1 MGLNTRIRARDG
13 VEEFG
18 GYLAMPPSG
27 KGPGVVVI
35 QEIFGVNDIMRATAD
50 WLASEGFVA
59 LCPDLFWRI
68 EPGIELTDK
77 TEADWGRAFECFKA
91 FDVPKGME
99 DVQATIDALRKV
111 DGCTGKVGATGY
123 CLGGLLAYLTMTRT
137 DADAA
142 SGYYGV
148 GIADMLDEAQS
159 ITGPLI
165 LHVPTADGFVP
176 PEQQQAMHSALDGHD
191 HVTLYDYEGQD
202 HAFARQGGEHFD
214 QASADLANSRTLEL
228 FRKALG

>member
-1 MGLNTRIRARDG
+1 MGLNTVITTKDG
-13 VEEFG
+13 EEFG
-18 GYLAMPPSG
+18 GYLAMPKSG
-27 KGPGVVVI
+27 SGPGVVVI
-35 QEIFGVNDIMRATAD
+35 QEIFGVNDVMRGTAD

-91 FDVPKGME
+91 FDVQKGME
-99 DVQATIDALRKV
+99 DVQATIDSLRQV
-111 DGCTGKVGATGY
+111 EGCTGKIGATGY

-148 GIADMLDEAQS
+148 GIADMLDEAAS

-165 LHVPTADGFVP
+165 LHVPTEDGFVP
-176 PEQQQAMHSALDGHD
+176 KEAQQAMHAALDGHGN
-191 HVTLYDYEGQD
+191 VTLHDYPGQD
-202 HAFARQGGEHFD
+202 HAFARQGGEHYD
-214 QASADLANSRTLEL
+214 KASADTANARTLEL
-228 FRKALG
+228 FRSALV

>member
-1 MGLNTRIRARDG
+1 MGLNTTITTKAG
-13 VEEFG
+13 EEFG
-18 GYLAMPPSG
+18 GYLAMPASG

-35 QEIFGVNDIMRATAD
+35 QEIFGVNDVMRGTAD

-91 FDVPKGME
+91 VDVAKGME
-99 DVQATIDALRKV
+99 DVQATIDALRQV
-111 DGCTGKVGATGY
+111 EGCTGKVGATGY

-159 ITGPLI
+159 ITDPLI

-191 HVTLYDYEGQD
+191 HVTLFDYEGQD
-202 HAFARQGGEHFD
+202 HAFARKGGEHFD
-214 QASADLANSRTLEL
+214 QASADLANGRTLEL

>member
-148 GIADMLDEAQS
+148 GIADMLGEAGS

-176 PEQQQAMHSALDGHD
+176 PEQQQAMHSALDGHE

-202 HAFARQGGEHFD
+202 HAFARPGGEHYD
-214 QASADLANSRTLEL
+214 KAAADLANARTLEL
-228 FRKALG
+228 FRTALV

>member
-1 MGLNTRIRARDG
+1 MALNTTITTKSG
-13 VEEFG
+13 EEFG
-18 GYLAMPPSG
+18 GYLAMPESG

-35 QEIFGVNDIMRATAD
+35 QEIFGVNDVMRGTAD

-77 TEADWGRAFECFKA
+77 TEADWARAFDCFKA
-91 FDVPKGME
+91 FDVPKGMG

-148 GIADMLDEAQS
+148 GIADMLGEAQS

-176 PEQQQAMHSALDGHD
+176 PEQQQAMHSALDGHA
-191 HVTLYDYEGQD
+191 HVTLHDYDGQD
-202 HAFARQGGEHFD
+202 HAFARQGGEHYD
-214 QASADLANSRTLEL
+214 QASADLANSRTLDL